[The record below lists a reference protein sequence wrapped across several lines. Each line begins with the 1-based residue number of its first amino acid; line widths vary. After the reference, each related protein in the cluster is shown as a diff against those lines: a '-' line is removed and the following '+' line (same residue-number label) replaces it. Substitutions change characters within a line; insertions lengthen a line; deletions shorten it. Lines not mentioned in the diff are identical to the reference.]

1 MQVTETN
8 TSGLKREF
16 KVVVPA
22 GDLRAK
28 VDTKLN
34 EIGQQVTLPG
44 FRPGKVPMTVL
55 KKRYEKSVL
64 GEVLNETV
72 NEGSNQ
78 LLQDRNLRPAGQPK
92 VEITKFDD
100 GSDLEFNVAMEVIPD
115 IKPMDFKTVKL
126 ERVKVDVPDKEV
138 DERLEQLAKRQGG
151 SEPAADDHAA
161 DKGDVAVIDFVG
173 RVDGTEFPG
182 GAADGHYLELGSGMF
197 IPGFEDQLIGIKKG
211 EKRLVKV
218 TFPAEYANTELAG
231 KEAEFDVTATEIR
244 APKATVLDDEF
255 AKNLGLTDLA
265 DVKKRTREQVERE
278 YGSVAR
284 ARVKRKLL
292 DILAENHEF
301 TLPDGLVDI
310 EFGAIWRQIE
320 EDLKNDRLDEEDKG
334 KSEDQ
339 LKQEYRDIAIR
350 RVKLGLLL
358 SEVGRQNNIE
368 VPQEELTRAV
378 IAEARRYPGQEK
390 QVVEFYQRSPEHLN
404 QLRAPLYEEK
414 VVDFILEQANVAERS
429 VSPEQ
434 FAKEGEEE
442 LAAASKN

>member
-8 TSGLKREF
+8 TAGLKREF

-28 VDTKLN
+28 VDDKLN
-34 EIGQQVTLPG
+34 EIGQQVRLPG
-44 FRPGKVPMTVL
+44 FRPGKVPMAVL

-72 NEGSNQ
+72 NEGSHK
-78 LLQDRNLRPAGQPK
+78 LMHDHNLRPAGQPK
-92 VEITKFDD
+92 VEIVKFDD
-100 GSDLEFNVAMEVIPD
+100 GADLEFSVAMEVIPD

-126 ERVKVDVPDKEV
+126 ERVKVDVPGTEV
-138 DERLEQLAKRQGG
+138 EERLEQMAKRQGG
-151 SEPAADDHAA
+151 SDVAADDHAA
-161 DKGDVAVIDFVG
+161 EKDDVVVIDFVG
-173 RVDGTEFPG
+173 RVDGAEFAG
-182 GAADGHYLELGSGMF
+182 GAGTGQYLELGSGMF
-197 IPGFEDQLIGIKKG
+197 IPGFEDQLVGAKKG
-211 EKRLVKV
+211 DKRQVKV
-218 TFPAEYANTELAG
+218 TFPADYANTELAG
-231 KEAEFDVTATEIR
+231 KAAEFDVTVTEVRRPKATEINE
-244 APKATVLDDEF
+244 EF
-255 AKNLGLTDLA
+255 AKNLGFTDLA
-265 DVKKRTREQVERE
+265 DLKKQTRERIERE
-278 YGSVAR
+278 YGGVSR
-284 ARVKRKLL
+284 ARLKRKLL
-292 DILAENHEF
+292 DVLADNHEF
-301 TLPDGLVDI
+301 TLPEGLVDI

-334 KSEDQ
+334 KSEEQ
-339 LKQEYRDIAIR
+339 LKQEYRDIAVR

-358 SEVGRQNNIE
+358 SEVGRQNNLE

-390 QVVEFYQRSPEHLN
+390 QVIEFYQRSPEHLN

-414 VVDFILEQANVAERS
+414 VVDFILEQADLSERS

-442 LAAASKN
+442 LAAALKK

>member
-8 TSGLKREF
+8 NAGLKREF

-22 GDLRAK
+22 GDLRSK

-34 EIGQQVTLPG
+34 EIGREVRLPG

-64 GEVLNETV
+64 GEVVNEAV
-72 NEGSNQ
+72 NEGSQQ
-78 LLQDRNLRPAGQPK
+78 LMTERKLRPAGQPK
-92 VEITKFDD
+92 VEIVKFDD
-100 GSDLEFNVAMEVIPD
+100 GSDLEFSVAMEIIPD
-115 IKPMDFKTVKL
+115 IKPMDFKSVKL

-138 DERLEQLAKRQGG
+138 DERLEQMAKRQGG

-161 DKGDVAVIDFVG
+161 QNGDVAVIDFVG

-182 GAADGHYLELGSGMF
+182 GAAQGHYLELGSGMF
-197 IPGFEDQLIGIKKG
+197 IPGFEDQLTGIKKG

-218 TFPAEYANTELAG
+218 TFPTEYANTELAG

-244 APKATVLDDEF
+244 APKATAVDDEF
-255 AKNLGLTDLA
+255 AKAVGFADLA
-265 DVKKRTREQVERE
+265 ELKKQTKERIERE
-278 YGSVAR
+278 YGAVAR
-284 ARVKRKLL
+284 SRVKRKLL
-292 DILAENHEF
+292 DVLADNHEF
-301 TLPDGLVDI
+301 TLPEGLVDI

-320 EDLKNDRLDEEDKG
+320 EDMKNDRLDEEDKG
-334 KSEDQ
+334 KAEDQ
-339 LKQEYRDIAIR
+339 LKQEYRDIAVR

-358 SEVGRQNNIE
+358 SEVGRQNNLE
-368 VPQEELTRAV
+368 VPQDELTRAV

-390 QVVEFYQRSPEHLN
+390 QVVEFYQRSPEALN

-414 VVDFILEQANVAERS
+414 VVDFILEQANVTDRS
-429 VSPEQ
+429 VGPDQ

-442 LAAASKN
+442 LAAAQKK

>member
-8 TSGLKREF
+8 NAGLKREF

-22 GDLRAK
+22 GDLRSK

-34 EIGQQVTLPG
+34 EIGREVRLPG
-44 FRPGKVPMTVL
+44 FRPGKVPMAVL

-72 NEGSNQ
+72 NEGSNK
-78 LLQDRNLRPAGQPK
+78 LMQDHNLRPAGQPK
-92 VEITKFDD
+92 VEIVKFDD
-100 GSDLEFNVAMEVIPD
+100 GSDLEFSVAMEVIPD
-115 IKPMDFKTVKL
+115 IKPMDFKKVSL

-151 SEPAADDHAA
+151 SEPAPDSHAA
-161 DKGDVAVIDFVG
+161 EKGDVAVIDFVG

-182 GAADGHYLELGSGMF
+182 GAAQGHYLELGSGMF

-211 EKRLVKV
+211 DKRLVKV

-244 APKATVLDDEF
+244 KAKATAVDDEF
-255 AKNLGLTDLA
+255 AKALGMADLA
-265 DVKKRTREQVERE
+265 ELKKQTKERIERE
-278 YGSVAR
+278 YGAVAR

-292 DILAENHEF
+292 DVLADNHEF
-301 TLPDGLVDI
+301 TLPEGLVDI

-320 EDLKNDRLDEEDKG
+320 EDMKNDRLDEEDKG
-334 KSEDQ
+334 KSEEQ
-339 LKQEYRDIAIR
+339 LKQEYRDIAVR

-358 SEVGRQNNIE
+358 SEVGRQNNLE
-368 VPQEELTRAV
+368 VPQDELTRAV

-390 QVVEFYQRSPEHLN
+390 QVIEFYQRSPEALN

-414 VVDFILEQANVAERS
+414 VVDFILEQANVTDRS
-429 VSPEQ
+429 VNPEQ

-442 LAAASKN
+442 LAAAKK